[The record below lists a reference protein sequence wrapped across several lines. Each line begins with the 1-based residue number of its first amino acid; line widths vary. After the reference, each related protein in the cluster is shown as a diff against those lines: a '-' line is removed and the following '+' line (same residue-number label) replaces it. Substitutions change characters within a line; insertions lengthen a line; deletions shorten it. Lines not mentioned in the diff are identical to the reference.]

1 VKHKKKG
8 GDQVKVKKKG
18 NTKRRKN
25 GKERT
30 VCCVPSLVALSTIS
44 KAGGNSV
51 PGDSCRL
58 HLKAM
63 AWYMEKIYMMALL
76 YPFCIIAFS
85 NKYRIFKRKDPFFF
99 TFSVHLY

>member
-1 VKHKKKG
+1 MKYFSKEIQKDGKRKKKG
-8 GDQVKVKKKG
+8 LCAAFRHQLHCQPSQ
-18 NTKRRKN
+18 RRA
-25 GKERT
+25 GT
-30 VCCVPSLVALSTIS
+30 QFPVILVGFIE
-44 KAGGNSV
+44 
-51 PGDSCRL
+51 
-58 HLKAM
+58 KAM